1 MEKGEEQMKLR
12 AVCCGLIAEFLC
24 LAGAFAE
31 GEATSVKLEG
41 REKMKV
47 GGPCEY
53 VDYAG
58 TATIAKMEITTA
70 SRQQALSTGG
80 PGYPGCEVW
89 FLFKTDAQISQDW
102 ARKVVTRGHLF
113 RLANS
118 WYPGEKYIDKY
129 GIKVGNTY
137 KCILKVITRGT
148 CTPAMFKF
156 PGCKDD
162 DYFESK
168 KEE

>member
-1 MEKGEEQMKLR
+1 MGPK
-12 AVCCGLIAEFLC
+12 AE
-24 LAGAFAE
+24 
-31 GEATSVKLEG
+31 S
-41 REKMKV
+41 REKLKV

-53 VDYAG
+53 VGYPG
-58 TATIAKMEITTA
+58 IATVTKMEITDQ

-80 PGYPGCEVW
+80 AGYPGCEVW
-89 FLFKTDAQISQDW
+89 FSFKTDAAVSPDW
-102 ARKVVTRGHLF
+102 ARKLLGREHLF

-137 KCILKVITRGT
+137 PCVLKVITRGT
-148 CTPAMFKF
+148 CTPAIFKF
-156 PGCKDD
+156 PGCRDD